1 MITDK
6 SGGKA
11 SISGKMLLVLASVLL
26 VAGAGIVPD
35 TRQSCSNTRPCEGDG
50 IQLCCDGT
58 CVDWDDGCLGVDG
71 HTLLGIGIAATVAVF
86 VVPILCCCCC
96 GGCALYWVMR
106 RRKERHG
113 QVHQHVGQQPGMQ
126 YVVGQDQVF
135 APGVGQGQQAGGFI
149 VPPQVNTGQKQL

>member
-1 MITDK
+1 M
-6 SGGKA
+6 G
-11 SISGKMLLVLASVLL
+11 SGKMLLVLASVLL

-86 VVPILCCCCC
+86 VVPILCICCC
-96 GGCALYWVMR
+96 GGCALYWVLK
-106 RRKERHG
+106 RRKARRPGQG
-113 QVHQHVGQQPGMQ
+113 QVHQQGVSVQPGMQYQQPGMQ
-126 YVVGQDQVF
+126 YQQPGMHYVVGQDQVYQ
-135 APGVGQGQQAGGFI
+135 PGVAQGQ
-149 VPPQVNTGQKQL
+149 